1 MPVAY
6 RVEPGGFGNGPQKN
20 SRKVLLHLLIVSIA
34 VILLDITVIVL
45 EFSGFHLIQISYK
58 ELSYSI
64 KLKLEISVLSRL
76 VKFAQSRPIGG
87 SSGRITTQDELDGG
101 SAIHQAFYP
110 PLCECRIASGDR
122 KLDASRTE
130 HKTKDA
136 QSHSGHHGG
145 NNSRTHPTQ
154 DLTVERIA

>member
-1 MPVAY
+1 MPVAC
-6 RVEPGGFGNGPQKN
+6 RVESGGFGSGPQKN

-58 ELSYSI
+58 ELAYSV

-76 VKFAQSRPIGG
+76 VKFVQSRPMG

-101 SAIHQAFYP
+101 PAIHQAFYP
-110 PLCECRIASGDR
+110 PLCDCRVNAEDG
-122 KLDASRTE
+122 KLDATRTE
-130 HKTKDA
+130 HMTRDA
-136 QSHSGHHGG
+136 RIHSGHHGG
-145 NNSRTHPTQ
+145 NRSQTYPTQ